1 MLRKRFSVLASLAVC
16 ALLVG
21 CGGEADHGDHAAEV
35 AGHDEGDGHAHEGDH
50 DHDALGPHGGHVIVL
65 GEEEYHAELTH
76 DEASHT
82 VAVYLLD
89 GEVKEPVTS
98 GPTEVVLQVFQDGDF
113 VDYTLAAS
121 GDPGGYA
128 LADEALCDLLAH
140 SETLKGRIRVQIG
153 DKEYVGIVEHTAHE
167 HH

>member
-1 MLRKRFSVLASLAVC
+1 MLKRRFLVLASLAVC
-16 ALLVG
+16 AVLIG
-21 CGGEADHGDHAAEV
+21 CGDKADHGDHAAEV
-35 AGHDEGDGHAHEGDH
+35 AGHDEGGAH

-65 GEEEYHAELTH
+65 GEEEYHAELAH
-76 DEASHT
+76 GEASHT

-98 GPTEVVLQVFQDGDF
+98 GPAEVVLQVFQDGDF

-121 GDPGGYA
+121 GEPGGYS
-128 LADEALCDLLAH
+128 LASEALCDLLAH
-140 SETLKGRIRVQIG
+140 SDALKGRIRVQIG
-153 DKEYVGIVEHTAHE
+153 DKEYVGIVEHTAHD